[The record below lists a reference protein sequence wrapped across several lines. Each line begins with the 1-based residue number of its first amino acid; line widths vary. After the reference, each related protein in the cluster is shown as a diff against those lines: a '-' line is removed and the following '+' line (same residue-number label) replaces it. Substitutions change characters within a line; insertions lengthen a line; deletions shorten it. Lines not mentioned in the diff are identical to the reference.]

1 MRYYIKCK
9 LNPDG
14 RKRLI
19 DSIKSGNLAKGKIFY
34 KGMQAA
40 LRKAAIDEKDVVHF
54 VEVCYC
60 VEGGLYPMAMELP
73 TLGEYFD
80 SIIE

>member
-34 KGMQAA
+34 EGMQAA
-40 LRKAAIDEKDVVHF
+40 LREDVVHF
-54 VEVCYC
+54 VEVCF
-60 VEGGLYPMAMELP
+60 ELH
-73 TLGEYFD
+73 
-80 SIIE
+80 II

>member
-14 RKRLI
+14 RKKLV

-34 KGMQAA
+34 EGMQAA
-40 LRKAAIDEKDVVHF
+40 LREAVIMKKMLSILLKF
-54 VEVCYC
+54 VTVWKVAYIQWQWNC
-60 VEGGLYPMAMELP
+60 LH
-73 TLGEYFD
+73 
-80 SIIE
+80 

>member
-14 RKRLI
+14 RKKLV

-34 KGMQAA
+34 EGMQAR
-40 LRKAAIDEKDVVHF
+40 LKGSSYR
-54 VEVCYC
+54 
-60 VEGGLYPMAMELP
+60 
-73 TLGEYFD
+73 
-80 SIIE
+80 

>member
-14 RKRLI
+14 RKRLV

-34 KGMQAA
+34 EGMQAA
-40 LRKAAIDEKDVVHF
+40 LR
-54 VEVCYC
+54 
-60 VEGGLYPMAMELP
+60 
-73 TLGEYFD
+73 
-80 SIIE
+80 

>member
-54 VEVCYC
+54 VEICTVWKVAYIQWQWNC
-60 VEGGLYPMAMELP
+60 LH
-73 TLGEYFD
+73 
-80 SIIE
+80 